1 MQLASTLGF
10 ILNKRSGKFLGLTL
24 EEQAAVHECLTW
36 WPLGALPKKLG
47 CVVESV
53 VLDGAR
59 VWGCAFHRLRQ
70 PGHNVHCFYGDELE
84 NFDSCCRRLMK
95 RIKTIIPDGCP
106 RARIRATSRVTRRLE
121 DGGTLGD
128 TLGDEARGMVV
139 VGEHFF
145 GPAPPSDSRS
155 VLFAKRSFSCGALR

>member
-1 MQLASTLGF
+1 MWGLA
-10 ILNKRSGKFLGLTL
+10 
-24 EEQAAVHECLTW
+24 C
-36 WPLGALPKKLG
+36 
-47 CVVESV
+47 
-53 VLDGAR
+53 
-59 VWGCAFHRLRQ
+59 HRLRQ
-70 PGHNVHCFYGDELE
+70 PGNNVHCFYGDELE

-139 VGEHFF
+139 VGEHFL
-145 GPAPPSDSRS
+145 ASPPGDARS
-155 VLFAKRSFSCGALR
+155 VLFANGFPLLAPRV